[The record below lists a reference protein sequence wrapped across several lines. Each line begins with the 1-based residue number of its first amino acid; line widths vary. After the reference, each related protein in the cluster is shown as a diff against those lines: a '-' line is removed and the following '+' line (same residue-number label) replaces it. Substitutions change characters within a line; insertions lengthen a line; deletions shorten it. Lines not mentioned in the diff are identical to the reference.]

1 MDWNRFKLTWMIRL
15 FGITKVPMIWYC
27 RPTVMEQNDESLSVK
42 IPLRY
47 RTKNHLGSMYFGV
60 LAVGADVTGGF
71 LAMTPIMQSKR
82 NIALVFKDFNAEF
95 YRRPEEN
102 VIFKCHDGH
111 DVKALVEKCIESG
124 ERENYTLT
132 IEAFEESNQ
141 IEVVARFKLTLS
153 IKDKTQ
159 K

>member
-1 MDWNRFKLTWMIRL
+1 MDWSRFKLTWMIRI

-27 RPTVMEQNDESLSVK
+27 RPTVMEQSEESLAVK

-47 RTKNHLGSMYFGV
+47 KTKNHLGSMYFGV

-71 LAMTPIMQSKR
+71 LAMTPIMKSKR
-82 NIALVFKDFNAEF
+82 KIALVFKDFHADF
-95 YRRPEEN
+95 LRRPEED
-102 VIFKCHDGH
+102 VIFKCHDGL
-111 DVKALVEKCIESG
+111 DVKALVKKCIESG

-132 IEAFEESNQ
+132 IEAFELSNQ

-153 IKDKTQ
+153 IKDKT
-159 K
+159 KK